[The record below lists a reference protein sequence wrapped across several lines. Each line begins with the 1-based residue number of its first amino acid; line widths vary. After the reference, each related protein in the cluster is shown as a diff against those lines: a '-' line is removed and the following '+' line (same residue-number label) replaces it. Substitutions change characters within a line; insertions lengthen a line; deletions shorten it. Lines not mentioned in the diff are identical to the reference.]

1 MAYRKEKMEEQIR
14 RLVSEVLIKE
24 IKDPRIGFVSV
35 TSVSLKNDYS
45 EARVG
50 LSVLGNPRDIRK
62 TWEGIHSAVGFIQH
76 KIGKALHIRH
86 TPRIEFFLDS
96 SVADGVRMVELLNE
110 LEETEKK
117 AHEHDDVPEDSEE

>member
-1 MAYRKEKMEEQIR
+1 MAYRKEKLEEQIR

-35 TSVSLKNDYS
+35 TSVSLKKDYS

-50 LSVLGNPRDIRK
+50 LSILGNPRDIRK
-62 TWEGIHSAVGFIQH
+62 TWEGVTSAVGFIQY

-86 TPRIEFFLDS
+86 TPKIDFFLDS
-96 SVADGVRMVELLNE
+96 SVAEGVRMVDLLNE
-110 LEETEKK
+110 LEESEKK
-117 AHEHDDVPEDSEE
+117 AHEHDDVHENNEE